1 MKNTKALLAT
11 IPQWAGDSFL
21 KQRKEIGS
29 LQTRLDKAE
38 RQVRDMGRENRRL
51 KAVIAELESR

>member
-1 MKNTKALLAT
+1 LKNTTALLGT
-11 IPQWAGDSFL
+11 IPQWARELILG
-21 KQRKEIGS
+21 QRKEIGS

-38 RQVRDMGRENRRL
+38 RQVRDMERENRRL